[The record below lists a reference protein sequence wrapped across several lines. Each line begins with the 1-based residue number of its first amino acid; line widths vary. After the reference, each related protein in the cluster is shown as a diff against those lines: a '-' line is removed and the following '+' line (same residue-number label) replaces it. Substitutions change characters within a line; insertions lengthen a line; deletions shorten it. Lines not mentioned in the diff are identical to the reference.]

1 MKMDTIEFIT
11 TSIQTGVAQITPEL
25 AKHLLATTNHDN
37 RPLKPAH
44 VKMLSTALKNDEW
57 MLNGETIAFSK
68 SGRLLDGQ
76 HRLTACVNTG
86 KAFQTVI
93 IKGIEDEA
101 AFGKI
106 DTGKPRSVT
115 DLMSLQGLPKAPLF
129 SAIAKQHKAWLETD
143 EDQRNRFTLFR
154 LETQRA
160 KLYPTSKQ
168 TRKH

>member
-1 MKMDTIEFIT
+1 MDNIEFIT
-11 TSIQTGVAQITPEL
+11 SSLQTGVAHITPEL
-25 AKHLLATTNHDN
+25 AKQLLDTTNHDN

-44 VKMLSTALKNDEW
+44 VKMPVTAINDEW

-101 AFGKI
+101 AFGTI

-129 SAIAKQHKAWLETD
+129 SAIAKQHKAGKLPTVFPLFLTNKVISYA
-143 EDQRNRFTLFR
+143 QRYKT
-154 LETQRA
+154 
-160 KLYPTSKQ
+160 KI
-168 TRKH
+168 

>member
-1 MKMDTIEFIT
+1 MDTIEFIT
-11 TSIQTGVAQITPEL
+11 SSIQTGVAHITPEL

-101 AFGKI
+101 AFGTI

-129 SAIAKQHKAWLETD
+129 SAIATSQSWKTSHSFPFI
-143 EDQRNRFTLFR
+143 R
-154 LETQRA
+154 
-160 KLYPTSKQ
+160 SKQ
-168 TRKH
+168 SHIVCPTI